1 MRLLK
6 IKQQLHLLQ
15 HRKRN
20 KRMIRKHYI
29 FYSVSIILIL
39 ALAFIAIYSYDQY
52 IGVKRFQHQK
62 YDEKMERIKNQNI
75 KLLNY
80 LKFSH
85 PHHINDDDGMSLF
98 LIETIKID
106 NSGLRS
112 DTTLHPTVVRTPQF
126 YYHLTT
132 IDGIDLPH
140 FAVFCFFRDLSH
152 SLFTTFSARKIAAN
166 WGRIRLFTLKA
177 SL

>member
-1 MRLLK
+1 
-6 IKQQLHLLQ
+6 
-15 HRKRN
+15 
-20 KRMIRKHYI
+20 MIRKHYI

-106 NSGLRS
+106 NCKYIILSKKDQS
-112 DTTLHPTVVRTPQF
+112 PTII
-126 YYHLTT
+126 HAN
-132 IDGIDLPH
+132 DCE
-140 FAVFCFFRDLSH
+140 FC
-152 SLFTTFSARKIAAN
+152 
-166 WGRIRLFTLKA
+166 LKNK
-177 SL
+177 